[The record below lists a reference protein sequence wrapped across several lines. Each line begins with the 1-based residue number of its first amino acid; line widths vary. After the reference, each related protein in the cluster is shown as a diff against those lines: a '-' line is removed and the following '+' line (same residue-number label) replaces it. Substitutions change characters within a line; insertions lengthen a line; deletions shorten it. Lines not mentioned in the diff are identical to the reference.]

1 MDYAKLTKK
10 QLIEKLITLT
20 EEIKEFSVNKEE
32 EQYSTLFN
40 FSPNGIV
47 LEDAAGTIIDV
58 NPAFCEMM
66 GFTFNELI
74 GNKIHI
80 LTHPD
85 VYYQVDKNIKKLLTG
100 QKLKHVEKSIKKDG
114 SIAFVELNE
123 SKFTLPNGE
132 IGIICIAEDITDRVK
147 VQEALLIS
155 EESYKGLFNNAT
167 DAIYIQDKDGKFVDV
182 NMGAVRM
189 YGYPR
194 EYFIGKTPDF
204 LSAPGKNDINVT
216 ASLIQKAFLGEPQKF
231 EFWGIDKNGRVF
243 PKEIRL
249 NKGSYFGEDVV
260 IAFAQDISERKQA
273 MDALKESRRQIATL
287 LGNLQGMAYR
297 CLNDKNWTMEFVSE
311 GGYELTG
318 YEPEDLV
325 CNNKISYNDLIHPDD
340 QEMVWNQVQE
350 ALKINQ
356 SFKLSY
362 RIRTKN
368 GKEKWVWEQGIGI
381 YSGDGNLTAL
391 EGFITDI
398 TERKHAE
405 GEIRKLSRSIEQSPT
420 IVIITDLQGTIEYV
434 NPKFYEVTGYS
445 PNEVIGK
452 NPKILKSGNTPK
464 KVYKSLWKTIT
475 AGKEW
480 YGEFH
485 NRKKNGELYWE
496 SANIFPLK
504 NEYGKITH
512 FIGMMEDITIRKNME
527 QDLIKAKEKAEES
540 DKLKSSFL
548 ANMSHEIRTP
558 MNAIIGFSQ
567 LLSDPETSEDERNHY
582 INLIQNSGNDLLG
595 LIDDIIDISKIEA
608 GQIKIFKSQY
618 FVDNILLELYDSYS
632 EYLKTKKNKK
642 DLKLIYNRPKG
653 GHHIVIYTD
662 IDRFKQIIRNLISN
676 AIKFTDAGSV
686 EFGFTVDYNKQY
698 SNIRFYVKDTGIGI
712 SKDKLDVIFE
722 SFRQASVSDTKIYG
736 GTGLGLAIT
745 KRLVEILGDE
755 IWVISIPGRGSTFY
769 FTIPYQPAFI
779 SGDENLNGL
788 IIKRAKKLTL
798 DSKTLLVVEDDDQS
812 YFFFESILK
821 KTNSKIVRAV
831 DGQQA
836 VDLCKNQKFDL
847 ILMDIRLPKMDGY
860 VATKKIKELWPDIK
874 IIAQT
879 AYAMAGEK
887 ERCFEAGCDDYISKP
902 INIAELFDTI
912 ERNIK

>member
-10 QLIEKLITLT
+10 QLIEKLNKLT
-20 EEIKEFSVNKEE
+20 EEIKEFSVNEPE
-32 EQYSTLFN
+32 AQYRTLFN

-66 GFTFNELI
+66 GYSFNELI
-74 GNKIHI
+74 GNKIHM
-80 LTHPD
+80 LTHPA
-85 VYYQVDKNIKKLLTG
+85 VYDQVDKNIKKLLTG
-100 QKLKHVEKSIKKDG
+100 QNLKHVEKSIKKDG
-114 SIAFVELNE
+114 TLTFMELNE
-123 SKFTLPNGE
+123 RKFTLPNGE

-147 VQEALLIS
+147 GQEALLIS

-182 NMGAVRM
+182 NMGAVKM

-194 EYFIGKTPDF
+194 EYFIGKTPEF
-204 LSAPGKNDINVT
+204 LSAPGKNDLHKTRLKIK
-216 ASLIQKAFLGEPQKF
+216 KAFEGKPQLF
-231 EFWGIDKNGRVF
+231 EFWGIDKKGRIF

-249 NKGSYFGEDVV
+249 NKGIYFGKEVV
-260 IAFAQDISERKQA
+260 IAFAQDISERKKA
-273 MDALKESRRQIATL
+273 MEALKESQRQISTL
-287 LGNLQGMAYR
+287 MGNLPGMAYR
-297 CLNDKNWTMEFVSE
+297 CLNDMYWTMEFVSE
-311 GGYELTG
+311 GGFELTG
-318 YEPEDLV
+318 YEPDELV
-325 CNNKISYNDLIHPDD
+325 CNNIISYNELIHPDD

-362 RIRTKN
+362 RIYTKDK
-368 GKEKWVWEQGIGI
+368 KEKWVWEQGIGI
-381 YSGDGNLTAL
+381 FSDDGKLIAL

-405 GEIRKLSRSIEQSPT
+405 SKIRKLSRSVEQSPT
-420 IVIITDLQGTIEYV
+420 IVIITDLKGNIEYV

-445 PNEVIGK
+445 PNEVIGE
-452 NPKILKSGNTPK
+452 NPKFLKSGNTPK

-475 AGKEW
+475 SGKEW

-512 FIGMMEDITIRKNME
+512 FIGMKEDITSRKDME
-527 QDLIKAKEKAEES
+527 EDLIKAKEKAEES

-567 LLSDPETSEDERNHY
+567 LLNDPGISEDERNHY

-618 FVDNILLELYDSYS
+618 FVDNILIELYDSYS
-632 EYLKTKKNKK
+632 EFLKTKKKK
-642 DLKLIYNRPKG
+642 NDLKFIYNRPKG
-653 GHHIVIYTD
+653 GQHIVVFTD

-686 EFGFTVDYNKQY
+686 EFGYTIDYSTKY

-722 SFRQASVSDTKIYG
+722 SFRQASASDTKIYG

-745 KRLVEILGDE
+745 KKLVEILGGK
-755 IWVISIPGRGSTFY
+755 IGVTSIPEQGSTFY
-769 FTIPYQPAFI
+769 FSLPYQPTFI

-788 IIKRAKKLTL
+788 FVKQAKKLIL
-798 DSKTLLVVEDDDQS
+798 NNKTLLVVEDDDQS

-821 KTNSKIVRAV
+821 KTKSKIVRAV

-860 VATKKIKELWPDIK
+860 VATKKIKKLHPETK

-879 AYAMAGEK
+879 AYAMTGEK
-887 ERCFEAGCDDYISKP
+887 ERCIEAGCDDYISKP
-902 INIAELFDTI
+902 INIAELFEII